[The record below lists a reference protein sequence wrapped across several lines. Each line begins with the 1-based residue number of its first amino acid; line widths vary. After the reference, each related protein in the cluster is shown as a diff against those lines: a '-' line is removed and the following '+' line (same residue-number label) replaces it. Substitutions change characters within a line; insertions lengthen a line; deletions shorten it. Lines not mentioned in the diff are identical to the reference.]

1 MIKMNDAEF
10 IRKMA
15 MESNEFFGNSLP
27 MIASENVMSPLAK
40 EMLITDLEGRYAE
53 GKPGERYY
61 QGCRY
66 IDEIERKCEE
76 LGKKLFD
83 CRYINVQ
90 AISGTV
96 ANLAA
101 FSAFAKS
108 GDDITALTISK
119 GAHISHQRFG
129 AAGIRGLTVHHYPY
143 DVENLNIDVEGSNKL
158 IRDVKPKIALFGQS
172 LFLFPIPLKELRDT
186 FAEVGT
192 KVVYDGAHVMGL
204 IAGKRFQD
212 PLKEGADLIT
222 GSTHKTLPGPQ
233 GGILLGNMEDAKEI
247 KRVDSKVF
255 PGLVS
260 NHHLHRL
267 AALGITFAEELTFG
281 KEYAAQTLKNAK
293 VFAQTLYELG
303 FKVLGE
309 NLGFTE
315 SHQIAVDVKDF
326 GGGSSVGKKLEM
338 CGIIA
343 NMNLL
348 PGDDPKKPKN
358 PSGLRIGVQE
368 LTRTGM
374 KESEMKH
381 VAELFK
387 KSLMDNKDEAELKK
401 EIAEFRKNF
410 RTVKYCFNEE
420 DAYLYK
426 KLI

>member
-1 MIKMNDAEF
+1 MDDAEF

-40 EMLITDLEGRYAE
+40 EMLITDFEGRYAE
-53 GKPGERYY
+53 GKPGARYY
-61 QGCRY
+61 QGCKY
-66 IDEIERKCEE
+66 VDEVERKCEE

-83 CRYINVQ
+83 CSYINVQ

-101 FSAFAKS
+101 YAAFAS
-108 GDDITALTISK
+108 PGDSITAFTTSK
-119 GAHISHQRFG
+119 GAHISHQKFG
-129 AAGIRGLTVHHYPY
+129 AAGIRSLTVYHYPY
-143 DVENLNIDVEGSNKL
+143 DIENLNIDIEGSKKL
-158 IRDVKPKIALFGQS
+158 IREIKPKIALFGQS
-172 LFLFPIPLKELRDT
+172 LFLFPLPINELKDAV
-186 FAEVGT
+186 AEVGA

-204 IAGKRFQD
+204 MAGKKFQD
-212 PLKEGADLIT
+212 PLKEGADLVT

-233 GGILLGNMEDAKEI
+233 GGILLGNMEDEKEI
-247 KRVDSKVF
+247 RRVDRKVF

-267 AALGITFAEELTFG
+267 AALGITLAEELAFG
-281 KEYAAQTLKNAK
+281 KEYAVQTIKNAK
-293 VFAQTLYELG
+293 ALGQAFCELG

-315 SHQIAVDVKDF
+315 SHQIAVDVKEY
-326 GGGSSVGKKLEM
+326 GGAPFAAERLER

-343 NMNLL
+343 NINLL
-348 PGDDPKKPKN
+348 PYDDPKKPKN
-358 PSGLRIGVQE
+358 PSGLRLGVQE

-381 VAELFK
+381 VAEFFK
-387 KSLMDNKDEAELKK
+387 KSLMDEKDEAEIKK
-401 EIAEFRKNF
+401 EVAEFRKDF

-420 DAYLYK
+420 DAYAYK
-426 KLI
+426 KLVA